1 MKKYTLIAISAVL
14 FFAQSCVTPTT
25 IAKRGDTR
33 IVVMETIPQTS
44 LPKWANSTKEFWEGK
59 DAYYY
64 RGVGQGYTDPEV
76 AKQDAEAI
84 ARASLARQ
92 IKLVLREEFSKALE
106 AQKHDPLIGGY
117 LSDAFVS
124 AVENLEVSGSVLVES
139 YSLRIQEESHK
150 TVLKDYWRTYAL
162 VKLPKGE
169 YEKCSVRAFQN
180 LKEQVQA
187 NESAKDL
194 AEQTEK
200 RFWDSQET
208 EE

>member
-1 MKKYTLIAISAVL
+1 MKKYVLIAIGSVL
-14 FFAQSCVTPTT
+14 LFAQSCVTPTT

-44 LPKWANSTKEFWEGK
+44 LPKWANSTKEFWEKK

-92 IKLVLREEFSKALE
+92 IRLVLREEFRKALQ
-106 AQKHDPLIGGY
+106 AQKHDPIIGGY

-124 AVENLEVSGSVLVES
+124 AVDNLEVSGSVLTES

-169 YEKCSVRAFQN
+169 YEKCAQRAFSN

-187 NESAKDL
+187 NEGAKDL
-194 AEQTEK
+194 AEKTEK
-200 RFWDSQET
+200 RFLGIEK
-208 EE
+208 E

>member
-1 MKKYTLIAISAVL
+1 MKKYVLIAIGSVL
-14 FFAQSCVTPTT
+14 LFAQSCVTPTT

-44 LPKWANSTKEFWEGK
+44 LPKWANSTKEFWEKK
-59 DAYYY
+59 DSYYY
-64 RGVGQGYTDPEV
+64 RGVSQGYTDPEV

-92 IKLVLREEFSKALE
+92 IKLVLREEFRKALE
-106 AQKHDPLIGGY
+106 AQKHDPIIGGY

-124 AVENLEVSGSVLVES
+124 AVDNLEVSGSVLTES

-169 YEKCSVRAFQN
+169 YEKCAQRAFSN

-187 NESAKDL
+187 NEGAKDL
-194 AEQTEK
+194 AEKTEK
-200 RFWDSQET
+200 RFLESQGQE
-208 EE
+208 

>member
-1 MKKYTLIAISAVL
+1 MKKYVLIAVGAL
-14 FFAQSCVTPTT
+14 LLFAQSCVTPTT

-44 LPKWANSTKEFWEGK
+44 LPKWANSTKEFWEKK

-92 IKLVLREEFSKALE
+92 IKLVLREEFRKALE
-106 AQKHDPLIGGY
+106 AQKHDPIIGGY
-117 LSDAFVS
+117 LSNAFVS
-124 AVENLEVSGSVLVES
+124 AVDNLEVSGSVLVES

-169 YEKCSVRAFQN
+169 YEKCAQRAFSN

-187 NESAKDL
+187 NEGAKDL

-200 RFWDSQET
+200 RLLGIGKE
-208 EE
+208 

>member
-1 MKKYTLIAISAVL
+1 MKKYALIAIGAVL
-14 FFAQSCVTPTT
+14 LFAQSCVTPTT

-44 LPKWANSTKEFWEGK
+44 LPKWANSTKEFWEKK

-92 IKLVLREEFSKALE
+92 IKLVLREEFRKALE
-106 AQKHDPLIGGY
+106 AQKHDPIIGGY

-124 AVENLEVSGSVLVES
+124 AVDNLEVSGSVLVES

-162 VKLPKGE
+162 VKLPRGE
-169 YEKCSVRAFQN
+169 YEKCAQRAFSN
-180 LKEQVQA
+180 LKEQIQA
-187 NESAKDL
+187 NEGAKDL
-194 AEQTEK
+194 AEKTEK
-200 RFWDSQET
+200 RFLGIGKE
-208 EE
+208 